1 MSEWNIAR
9 ARDIYSIK
17 HWSDGYFDIN
27 EAGHLVA
34 SPRRSNGGTIDVY
47 ELVDEMHQAGLSLPV
62 LLRFTDIL
70 HDRVTDLCQAFE
82 AAIGQH
88 AYQGRFCAV
97 YPIKVKQQ
105 RHVIDEVLSTFDAP
119 AADSGL
125 PRVGLEAGSKPELM
139 IVLAQAGSRGA
150 TIICNGYKDREYIR
164 LALIGRRL
172 GYRIHLVVEKL
183 SELELIIREAQA
195 MGIKPMLGMRAR
207 LTSIGKGNWQNTGG
221 EKSKFGLSSSQMLAM
236 LRRLREAGL
245 LDCLQLLHVHLGS
258 QIANLRDIR
267 AGMQE
272 AMRCYADLVKL
283 GAPLAS
289 LDVGGG
295 LGVDYEGTRSR
306 SYCSMNYSLQDYADS
321 IVSIVTELCN
331 EGRLPHP
338 DIITESGRAMTA
350 HHAVLVTNVIDVE
363 LQPEQVPEAEA
374 DDEVPVIRDL
384 RACLADDGRRT
395 VTERYHDAVY
405 GLTQARELF
414 TQGRLTL
421 AQRGLAEQIYF
432 AICHRL
438 RPLLQSA
445 SRAHHELL
453 DGINDQLADKVF
465 CNFSLFQSLPD
476 VWAIEQV
483 FPIVPLHR
491 LDTRPER
498 RAVITDITCDSDG
511 RIDHYVDNEGVE
523 ASLPLHDWHTDQ
535 PYLLGIFMVGAYQ
548 EILGDC
554 HNLFGDTNSANV
566 ELLADGSHR
575 LYAQRAGDSVDSV
588 LRAVDFDVIEL
599 TAIYRQQ
606 VEGSRLS
613 TVEQQQ
619 YLEEL
624 VAGLEGYTYLE
635 D

>member
-1 MSEWNIAR
+1 MSEWTISR

-34 SPRRSNGGTIDVY
+34 SPRRSNGGTIDLY
-47 ELVDEMHQAGLSLPV
+47 ELVDEFHQAGLSLPV
-62 LLRFTDIL
+62 LIRFTDIL

-82 AAIGQH
+82 TAIGRH
-88 AYQGRFCAV
+88 DYRGRYCAV
-97 YPIKVKQQ
+97 YPIKVNQQ
-105 RHVIDEVLSTFDAP
+105 RHVVDEVLSTFGP
-119 AADSGL
+119 GSADGGL
-125 PRVGLEAGSKPELM
+125 QRVGLEAGSKPELM

-164 LALIGRRL
+164 LALIGRQL

-183 SELELIIREAQA
+183 SELELIIQEAQA
-195 MGIKPMLGMRAR
+195 MGIRPMLGMRAR
-207 LTSIGKGNWQNTGG
+207 LASIGKGNWQNTGG
-221 EKSKFGLSSSQMLAM
+221 EKSKFGLSASQMLVM

-267 AGMQE
+267 AGLQE
-272 AMRCYADLVKL
+272 AMRCYSELVKL

-321 IVSIVTELCN
+321 IVSIVTELCREN
-331 EGRLPHP
+331 GLSHP

-363 LQPEQVPEAEA
+363 RQAEAVPEAV
-374 DDEVPVIRDL
+374 DDEAEVISGL
-384 RACLADDGRRT
+384 RTCLSDDGKRT
-395 VTERYHDAVY
+395 VSECYHDAVY

-414 TQGRLTL
+414 NQGRLTL
-421 AQRGLAEQIYF
+421 EQRGLAEQIYF
-432 AICHRL
+432 AVCHRL

-445 SRAHHELL
+445 VRTQHELL
-453 DGINDQLADKVF
+453 DAINDQLADKVF

-483 FPIVPLHR
+483 FPIVPLHL
-491 LDTRPER
+491 LDVRPER
-498 RAVITDITCDSDG
+498 RGIITDITCDSDG

-523 ASLPLHDWHTDQ
+523 ASLPLHDWQAGQ
-535 PYLLGIFMVGAYQ
+535 PYLLGVFMVGAYQ

-554 HNLFGDTNSANV
+554 HNLFGDTHSANV
-566 ELLADGSHR
+566 ELCADGSHR
-575 LYAQRAGDSVDSV
+575 LYAVRSGDTVDNV
-588 LRAVDFDVIEL
+588 LRAVDFDVNEL
-599 TAIYRQQ
+599 AAIYRQQ
-606 VEGSRLS
+606 IEESALS
-613 TVEQQQ
+613 ATEQKQ
-619 YLEEL
+619 YLDEL